1 MHMKKTMLMLAI
13 LLTGLVYPVVAYG
26 GEMKEMNDPGSKNR
40 EMERGMWKDRWEKTD
55 DSDESGESRYQNPER
70 IHIEVEI
77 YSNWSKV
84 EVKVNDTE
92 SEFRLNTVNTE
103 KIISAIVNETGL
115 SRNTVENNIRIE
127 IKGDSDD
134 SWKYFRGREKV
145 REKIE
150 EHRELMEKREKMK
163 EQYLK
168 KYSETRQMYQKM
180 KHRGLGDPVVFNA
193 TKGYVAFGID
203 FVISHLDSLE
213 LRILD
218 LGLNDSQNLS
228 SDISSIRSELEYW
241 RGVITNSSTPQELR
255 DNVSAFS
262 KEWKTLRVKI
272 TVITGKVLSLKL
284 INVIEQAEGS
294 SLKLELKISELED
307 KGMDTTSI
315 REAYSRYLERLSS
328 AKEHAQRSVEHF
340 DMALGSDDLSNAMN
354 HFALGKSEYA
364 KAMSE
369 VKKSFKD
376 LKQIFREYRDA
387 LKEIKAGGG
396 SE

>member
-1 MHMKKTMLMLAI
+1 MKKTMLMLAI
-13 LLTGLVYPVVAYG
+13 LLTGLVYPVVAHDDEMDENEHGYREMSRHGG
-26 GEMKEMNDPGSKNR
+26 GEGWKKDSYHDSKYY
-40 EMERGMWKDRWEKTD
+40 T
-55 DSDESGESRYQNPER
+55 SER
-70 IHIEVEI
+70 IYIEVEV

-103 KIISAIVNETGL
+103 EIISAIVNETGL

-218 LGLNDSQNLS
+218 LGLNESQNLS

-315 REAYSRYLERLSS
+315 REAYNKYLERLSS

-340 DMALGSDDLSNAMN
+340 DMALGSDDLSDAMN

-369 VKKSFKD
+369 MKKSFRD